1 MCVYIYISN
10 KEEMVRKG
18 TVLIYFVSLV
28 IITIFPWPSLANQ
41 KRKETSHPHL
51 NLTHPLH
58 PCLISYLCIIRSPC
72 MLLCG
77 DILGFEL
84 FCNSV
89 PRPSSLNSNPHHT
102 CMIVT
107 AQHDHTVQGTTT
119 RPFHGF
125 PICFDEI
132 PRFIEKDKM
141 FQQKKPLPSQI
152 WEGAIFV
159 WPQIC
164 NLCLDCCCFS
174 PYSLSFPNQPFQT
187 KCYNYN
193 LISPK

>member
-107 AQHDHTVQGTTT
+107 AQFKEPPLVLFTASLFVLTKYQG
-119 RPFHGF
+119 
-125 PICFDEI
+125 
-132 PRFIEKDKM
+132 
-141 FQQKKPLPSQI
+141 L
-152 WEGAIFV
+152 
-159 WPQIC
+159 
-164 NLCLDCCCFS
+164 
-174 PYSLSFPNQPFQT
+174 
-187 KCYNYN
+187 
-193 LISPK
+193 